1 VTIGA
6 PNGSNDGV
14 ASNII
19 RGVREGSEAR
29 AAVSPMLRRSAPAKP
44 LMKPALFGASRFPLV
59 YIMRTLSGKWI
70 FHAHSSWR
78 VMGDIA
84 CNDFKIVNQRRR
96 SDLFVEWILGIGD
109 AKTAPNV
116 RCLLVKRKD
125 SICVCGRHSQQP
137 LLEPLR
143 LRLIA
148 TMANSL
154 DPLSELADRYRRK
167 VKLGPF
173 LTSSGKECSHARV
186 ALVPLAGL
194 ADHIGIDQVHVSVCG
209 RLVRARNP
217 RPCPRP
223 AC

>member
-1 VTIGA
+1 
-6 PNGSNDGV
+6 
-14 ASNII
+14 
-19 RGVREGSEAR
+19 
-29 AAVSPMLRRSAPAKP
+29 
-44 LMKPALFGASRFPLV
+44 
-59 YIMRTLSGKWI
+59 
-70 FHAHSSWR
+70 
-78 VMGDIA
+78 MGDIA

-96 SDLFVEWILGIGD
+96 SDLFLEWILGIGD

-116 RCLLVKRKD
+116 HCLLVKRKD
-125 SICVCGRHSQQP
+125 SICVCGRYSQQP

-194 ADHIGIDQVHVSVCG
+194 ADHIGIDQVYMSAPAVGLFAHEI
-209 RLVRARNP
+209 RVRAHVRHASEHLGQRLP
-217 RPCPRP
+217 LRTL
-223 AC
+223 